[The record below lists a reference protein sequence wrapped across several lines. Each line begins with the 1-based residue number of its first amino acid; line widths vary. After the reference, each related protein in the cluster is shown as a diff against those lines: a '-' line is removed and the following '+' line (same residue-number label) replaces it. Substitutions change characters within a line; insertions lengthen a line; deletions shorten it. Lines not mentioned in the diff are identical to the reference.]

1 MKLPNSYGSVT
12 KLSGKRR
19 RPWIVRLTD
28 KYSIENGV
36 VQQNRKILGYYKTR
50 SEALAALAEY
60 NKKPYDINVA
70 NVTFSEIYQLWIAG
84 KTNVSQRS
92 ITRYRIMYDHSE
104 LLHNYPMSTIRV
116 KDMQQ
121 LLDSS
126 GLGYATQRVLLSLWS
141 QMFDYAL
148 ANDVI
153 DKDYSAFVK
162 ISATSPEEIHKPFTE
177 TDIDKLWSDPQ
188 KADLILILIY
198 TGFRCGELLKI
209 KPFDINTTDWTV
221 TGGSKTEAGKNRV
234 IPIHTRIQPLITAR
248 LQACRSSTL
257 LNGMT
262 YNQLNKIFKRT
273 LSDCGIG
280 AHLLHDTR
288 HTFATRADNYGLNPI
303 CVKRILGHAD
313 KDVTGKVYT
322 HKDIEQLRKNIELL
336 P

>member
-19 RPWIVRLTD
+19 KPWIVRLTD
-28 KYSIENGV
+28 GYTIENGTTH
-36 VQQNRKILGYYKTR
+36 QNRKTLGYYKTR

-60 NKKPYDINVA
+60 NKKPYDINIA
-70 NVTFSEIYQLWIAG
+70 SVTFAEIYKLWIAG
-84 KTNVSQRS
+84 KINVTQHSM
-92 ITRYRIMYDHSE
+92 TRYGIMFDHSKP
-104 LLHNYPMSTIRV
+104 LHDYPMSAIRV

-121 LLDSS
+121 ILDSGS
-126 GLGYATQRVLLSLWS
+126 LGYATQRVLLSLWS

-148 ANDVI
+148 ANDIV

-162 ISATSPEEIHKPFTE
+162 VSAAAPEEIHKPFTE
-177 TDIDKLWSDPQ
+177 ADIDKLWENLQ
-188 KADLILILIY
+188 TADLILILIY

-209 KPFDINTTDWTV
+209 KPSDINTADWTV
-221 TGGSKTEAGKNRV
+221 TGGSKTEAGRNRIV
-234 IPIHTRIQPLITAR
+234 PIHTRIQPLITAR
-248 LQACRSSTL
+248 LEACRSDTL

-262 YNQLNKIFKRT
+262 YSQLNTAFKRT
-273 LSDCGIG
+273 LSDCGIST
-280 AHLLHDTR
+280 HLLHDTR

-303 CVKRILGHAD
+303 CIKRILGHAD

-322 HKDIEQLRKNIELL
+322 HKDLEQLRKNIELL